1 MNKIEKLLEKSVN
14 FSHNFDKIIES
25 KVRQVATNDL
35 VDLMD
40 EIVKKEVL
48 SKVVEL
54 IKALDKDLRM
64 RTLPDLE

>member
-1 MNKIEKLLEKSVN
+1 
-14 FSHNFDKIIES
+14 
-25 KVRQVATNDL
+25 
-35 VDLMD
+35 MD